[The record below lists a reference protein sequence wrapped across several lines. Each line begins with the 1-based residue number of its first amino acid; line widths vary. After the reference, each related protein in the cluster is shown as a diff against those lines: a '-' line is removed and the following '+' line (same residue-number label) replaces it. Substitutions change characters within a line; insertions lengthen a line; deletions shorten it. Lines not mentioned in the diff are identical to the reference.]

1 MDEASSRL
9 DLVTERIMEQAMKK
23 LLQGRTAIIIAHRL
37 STMALADDILILQD
51 GCLIEH
57 GSQIALRA
65 NPASQFM
72 QLLTTGFKETY
83 A

>member
-1 MDEASSRL
+1 MTSSRL

-23 LLQGRTAIIIAHRL
+23 LLQGRTAIIIMHRL
-37 STMALADDILILQD
+37 STIARADDILILQD
-51 GCLIEH
+51 GRLIKH

-72 QLLTTGFKETY
+72 QLLASGFKEKH